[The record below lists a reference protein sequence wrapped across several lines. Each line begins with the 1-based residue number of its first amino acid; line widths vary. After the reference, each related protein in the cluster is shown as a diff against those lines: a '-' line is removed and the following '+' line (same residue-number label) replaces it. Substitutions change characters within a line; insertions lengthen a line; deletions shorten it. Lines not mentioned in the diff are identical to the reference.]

1 MQRRTVFPPES
12 KKDYKVLGF
21 YSEFINGVGAESQ
34 WLFSDSVKD
43 GVDLSLPK

>member
-1 MQRRTVFPPES
+1 MFPPEF

-21 YSEFINGVGAESQ
+21 YEQFINSVGAKSQ

-43 GVDLSLPK
+43 GVALGLPK